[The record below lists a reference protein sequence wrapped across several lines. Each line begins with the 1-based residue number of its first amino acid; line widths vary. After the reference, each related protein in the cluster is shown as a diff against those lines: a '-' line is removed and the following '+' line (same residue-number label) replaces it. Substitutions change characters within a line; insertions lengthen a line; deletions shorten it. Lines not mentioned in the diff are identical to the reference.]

1 MQHSLYIKNFT
12 SSTPCSCALKFLTLE
27 LNDSA
32 DALVDLSIKIVE
44 DLVFLQ
50 LNGISSGFYFPQS

>member
-12 SSTPCSCALKFLTLE
+12 SSTPYSCALKFLTLE

-32 DALVDLSIKIVE
+32 DALVDLSTK
-44 DLVFLQ
+44 
-50 LNGISSGFYFPQS
+50 